1 MTENLQRSEAM
12 ARSAALEIATYRVHL
27 NLSESTTDQKYFPV
41 STVVQLTVHEE
52 ISTFMDFIGESV
64 TFLRVDEEILTPHFD
79 GARVTLP
86 TLSVGDHEIEV
97 RGHALYS
104 RTGEGLH
111 RFVDPADGET
121 YLYTQFEPADA
132 RRVFPNFEQPDLKA
146 SFLIGIT
153 APASWAVISNE
164 RQVTEHPAGEN
175 SQGTPLARFGFQ
187 DTKRMSTYLT
197 AFIAGPYTRF
207 TDEYEGIKL
216 GFYTRKTLAPH
227 FDSDAVAL
235 ITKQGLATFPE
246 AFGMPYPWG
255 KYDSIFVPEYNLG
268 AMENP
273 GAVTF
278 NENAYIYRGAATRAQ
293 YAGRAN
299 TILHEMSH
307 MWFGDLVTPKWWDD
321 LWLKESFAEFMGA
334 WASVEATEF
343 TEAWSNFAGARI
355 SWAMANDQYPTT
367 HPIVADIVDLE
378 AADQNF
384 DGITYA
390 KGAAVLRQLV
400 AFVGQEA
407 FFAGA
412 RTYFQAHKF
421 GNATLKDLLHE
432 LQVASN
438 RDLSE
443 WARQWLQ
450 STSVS
455 TLRAE
460 RTDAGLRLVQEGT
473 DINGNAITRPHRF
486 SVRSLR
492 ATDGVLSTVATEQV
506 ELTTDVV
513 IPWEKLGGADV
524 DAVVANSGA
533 ETYAKIALDER
544 SLASVLATDV
554 DDDLTR
560 SVISTAL
567 WQMVRDAR
575 LDPREYV
582 HFVLSQPHAQPALLS
597 QRTTAALS
605 VSLDLAHPHL
615 RPGLAREMFEGAR
628 EILADLEPGTDTH
641 TTWSRT
647 LARAGA
653 MMPESVDTLRTHL
666 EESSDQDL
674 RWGFLKALAA
684 LGVAGEAELSA
695 ELGRSGT
702 SADKV
707 AHLEA
712 LSLLPGSRAA
722 TLEKLLGGENSNLEA
737 QALIDGFSHPSGAD
751 EAKAAYPDYFAHA
764 TEIWEKFSQE
774 IAERILYGLYPA
786 TDRGEGEGLTPAQE
800 WLAQNESAP
809 GALRKLI
816 LDEADD
822 HARKLRIQ
830 EAFN

>member
-1 MTENLQRSEAM
+1 MTENLQRFEAM
-12 ARSAALEIATYRVHL
+12 ARSSALEIATYRIHL
-27 NLSESTTDQKYFPV
+27 DLSESTTSQRTFPT
-41 STVVQLTVHEE
+41 STVVQLTAHKD
-52 ISTFMDFIGESV
+52 IQTFMDFIGESV
-64 TFLRVDEEILTPHFD
+64 SFVRIDEEIFTPQFD

-86 TLSVGDHEIEV
+86 ILTAGDHEIEV
-97 RGHALYS
+97 RGRAVYS

-146 SFLIGIT
+146 SFLISMT
-153 APASWAVISNE
+153 APASWTVISNE
-164 RQVTEHPAGEN
+164 RQVNSRPAGEN
-175 SQGTPLARFGFQ
+175 SQGTALMRFGFQ

-197 AFIAGPYTRF
+197 AFIAGPYARF
-207 TDEYEGIKL
+207 ADEYDGIAL
-216 GFYTRKTLAPH
+216 GFYTRKTLAPF
-227 FDSDAVAL
+227 FDADAVAL
-235 ITKQGLATFPE
+235 ITKQGLATFPT

-278 NENAYIYRGAATRAQ
+278 NEDAYIYRGAATRAQ

-307 MWFGDLVTPKWWDD
+307 MWFGDLVTPQWWDD

-334 WASVEATEF
+334 WASAEATEF
-343 TEAWSNFAGARI
+343 TEAWSAFAGARI

-367 HPIVADIVDLE
+367 HPIVADIPDLE

-400 AFVGQEA
+400 AFVGQDA

-421 GNATLKDLLHE
+421 ANATLKDLLHE
-432 LQVASN
+432 LEIASN

-455 TLRAE
+455 TIRAE
-460 RTDAGLRLVQEGT
+460 RTPEGLRLIQEGT
-473 DINGNAITRPHRF
+473 DSHGTPITRPHRF
-486 SVRSLR
+486 SVQSLR
-492 ATDGVLSTVATEQV
+492 KEGNTLTTVANVQV

-513 IPWEKLGGADV
+513 VPWDSLGGADV
-524 DAVVANSGA
+524 DALVPNAGA
-533 ETYAKIALDER
+533 QTYAKIALDER
-544 SLASVLATDV
+544 SLDAVLESDV
-554 DDDLTR
+554 DDELTR
-560 SVISTAL
+560 SVVSTAL

-575 LDPREYV
+575 LDPRQYV
-582 HFVLSQPHAQPALLS
+582 TFVLSQPTAQPSLLS

-605 VSLDLAHPHL
+605 VALHLAHPNL
-615 RPGLAREMFEGAR
+615 RHELIEQLYDGAR
-628 EILADLEPGTDTH
+628 ANVESLEPGTDAH

-647 LARAGA
+647 LARAATMVPRSG
-653 MMPESVDTLRTHL
+653 SVLRELL
-666 EESSDQDL
+666 EKTTDQDL
-674 RWGFLKALAA
+674 RWGYFKALAA
-684 LGVAGEAELSA
+684 LGVAGEAELEA
-695 ELGRSGT
+695 ELRASGS
-702 SADKV
+702 SADQV

-712 LSLLPGSRAA
+712 VSLMPGTRAA
-722 TLEKLLGGENSNLEA
+722 TLDRLLNGENSNLEA
-737 QALIDGFSHPSGAD
+737 QALINGFAHPTGAD
-751 EAKAAYPDYFAHA
+751 EARAALPHYFDHA
-764 TEIWEKFSQE
+764 TEIWDKFSQE

-786 TDRGEGEGLTPAQE
+786 SDLDHSDDLAAAYA
-800 WLAQNESAP
+800 WLEAHHDAP

-816 LDEADD
+816 LDKADD
-822 HARKLRIQ
+822 HERKLTIQ
-830 EAFN
+830 RTFR